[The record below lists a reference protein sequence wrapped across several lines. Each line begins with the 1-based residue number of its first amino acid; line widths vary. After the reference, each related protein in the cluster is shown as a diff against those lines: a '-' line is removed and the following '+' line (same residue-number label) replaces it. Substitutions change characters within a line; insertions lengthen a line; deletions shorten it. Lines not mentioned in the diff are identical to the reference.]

1 MSNESLGPCEVVG
14 IFHAADDLE
23 DAIDELMHSGFDR
36 AELSLLASE
45 DAVAEKLSHFYCPVS
60 EMADDRSVPRAAF
73 VSTAAIGDAK
83 GGLIGGL
90 TYVGATVAAGLMVVS
105 GGALAATIIAAV
117 LAGGAGGVF
126 GAILG
131 RWVGDHHASYLSAQ
145 IENGGLLLWVRAW
158 NPENE
163 ARAIEIL
170 RKHAGDR
177 VHAHGAFLAAA

>member
-1 MSNESLGPCEVVG
+1 MPSESLRPCEVVA

-23 DAIDELMHSGFDR
+23 NAIDELMRSGFDR

-45 DAVAEKLSHFYCPVS
+45 DAVAKKLSHFYLPAS
-60 EMADDRSVPRAAF
+60 EMADDRSVPRTAF
-73 VSTAAIGDAK
+73 VSAAAIGDAK

-105 GGALAATIIAAV
+105 GGALAATIAAAV
-117 LAGGAGGVF
+117 LAGGASGVL
-126 GAILG
+126 GAVLAS
-131 RWVGDHHASYLSAQ
+131 WVGHHHASYLSAQ

-158 NPENE
+158 NADNE
-163 ARAIEIL
+163 ARAVEIL

>member
-1 MSNESLGPCEVVG
+1 M
-14 IFHAADDLE
+14 
-23 DAIDELMHSGFDR
+23 DELMHSGFDR

-45 DAVAEKLSHFYCPVS
+45 DAGSGEASHFYCPVS

-83 GGLIGGL
+83 GGLIGGF

-126 GAILG
+126 GAIPGPMG
-131 RWVGDHHASYLSAQ
+131 RRSSCELF
-145 IENGGLLLWVRAW
+145 ERA
-158 NPENE
+158 
-163 ARAIEIL
+163 
-170 RKHAGDR
+170 D
-177 VHAHGAFLAAA
+177 